1 MNLVIQKSETLEQL
15 VKGCKK
21 ADPKAQRMLYQKY
34 NRKMFAICKRYLSDA
49 FEAEDAMINGFMK
62 VYDHVRQYE
71 GSGSFEGWM
80 KRIMV
85 NESLS
90 MIRKKKVMHVELDQA
105 EIHGEVS
112 YDAISST
119 LQADELMKMVE
130 ELPIGYRTVF
140 NLYAIEGYN
149 HKEIA
154 DMLSITEG
162 TSKSQLS
169 RARMLLQQALL
180 KQDTK
185 NQNLLRHE

>member
-1 MNLVIQKSETLEQL
+1 
-15 VKGCKK
+15 
-21 ADPKAQRMLYQKY
+21 
-34 NRKMFAICKRYLSDA
+34 MFAICKRYLSDA

-62 VYDHVRQYE
+62 VYDHIRQYE

-130 ELPIGYRTVF
+130 ALPIGYRTVF

-154 DMLSITEG
+154 DMLSVTEG

>member
-1 MNLVIQKSETLEQL
+1 MNLVIQKSENLEQL

-62 VYDHVRQYE
+62 VYDHIRQYE

-130 ELPIGYRTVF
+130 ALPIGYRTVF